1 MSACKHLNIVLYN
14 RIDWFSWCASLTQ
27 AYCVHCWLRSNP
39 QRVFPQEWVCQ
50 ITHRG
55 ATKHLCAVLILQS
68 SVLTQPSGP
77 WLSLCSSLRGFN
89 PDSDTSHTG
98 QRGDARTTGDLLI
111 HQKPKANSGAATGG
125 WCWQPVHS
133 LRAGERKRQLYWVSQ
148 LCDIQVYAGQYT
160 STTSSGQYGLACSV
174 MALREW
180 DRHRYR
186 VKSMWRGCLADGG
199 CEDEWEAKKRKG
211 LQKGS
216 WIGRQIKKR
225 EKWEEGEEK
234 EGIRVKD

>member
-1 MSACKHLNIVLYN
+1 MDETVLWACGLWRRQHTTNHTFLMFLNSLVECKQAPMSACKHLNIVLYN

-50 ITHRG
+50 ITHCG

-68 SVLTQPSGP
+68 SVLTQPLGP

-148 LCDIQVYAGQYT
+148 LCDIQVYADRYT
-160 STTSSGQYGLACSV
+160 STTSSGAICIGMQCNGS
-174 MALREW
+174 
-180 DRHRYR
+180 
-186 VKSMWRGCLADGG
+186 
-199 CEDEWEAKKRKG
+199 
-211 LQKGS
+211 QKV
-216 WIGRQIKKR
+216 R
-225 EKWEEGEEK
+225 
-234 EGIRVKD
+234 